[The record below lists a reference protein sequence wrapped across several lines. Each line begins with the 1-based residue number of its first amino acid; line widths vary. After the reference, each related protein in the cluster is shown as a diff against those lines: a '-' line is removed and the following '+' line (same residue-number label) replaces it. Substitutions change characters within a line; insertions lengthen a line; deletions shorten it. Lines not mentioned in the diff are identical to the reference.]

1 MKFIT
6 SLNQGLKCRG
16 YKLETYYALTFSCSS
31 YNYAHIAEYCKNTG
45 LNVIFG
51 EEITPDFQD
60 REAWADILHFERNE
74 FCEIRNFIS
83 NKFEELTKTAVAKAA
98 PVVKTEIAK
107 TVSKSKDELTNY
119 ILEPLQL

>member
-1 MKFIT
+1 MRYDEKKYGPHWVRSKRVILIAKDDFKEVVKFIT

-31 YNYAHIAEYCKNTG
+31 YNYAHIAKYCKNTG

-74 FCEIRNFIS
+74 FCEIP
-83 NKFEELTKTAVAKAA
+83 KLH
-98 PVVKTEIAK
+98 
-107 TVSKSKDELTNY
+107 
-119 ILEPLQL
+119 LE